1 MSRCGV
7 CSCAALAQS
16 SGSPPSRQGLPET
29 GEVGIEHS
37 RQSSVCSTSV
47 SSASG
52 HRRDGEGED
61 EDAGDHSTKAKE
73 NLSCRSGEKLPG
85 VSFEFSHQQLHDSV
99 SFP

>member
-47 SSASG
+47 SSASL
-52 HRRDGEGED
+52 DI
-61 EDAGDHSTKAKE
+61 AAMAKVKMKMQAITAPRQRKTFHAD
-73 NLSCRSGEKLPG
+73 LVRSFLG
-85 VSFEFSHQQLHDSV
+85 SV
-99 SFP
+99 SSSPTSNCMIA